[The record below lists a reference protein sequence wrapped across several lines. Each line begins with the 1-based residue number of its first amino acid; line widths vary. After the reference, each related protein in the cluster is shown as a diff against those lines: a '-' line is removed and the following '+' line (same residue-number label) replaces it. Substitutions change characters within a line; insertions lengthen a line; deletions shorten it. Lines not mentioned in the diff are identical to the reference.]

1 MHKDKPLRSF
11 ISESKSICTCISCY
25 IILYELL
32 LKKIGINQ
40 IKSNQDKEADKSF
53 YENDR
58 ISPQRRKRKLCRF
71 ILIFKLTTIFFK
83 HFQ

>member
-40 IKSNQDKEADKSF
+40 IKSNQDKEADKIEVF
-53 YENDR
+53 MRMTEYPHREEKENFVD
-58 ISPQRRKRKLCRF
+58 SY
-71 ILIFKLTTIFFK
+71 
-83 HFQ
+83 